1 MESKEIG
8 IDEMT
13 LKEMLE
19 EIFKQEEKVLA
30 FMKVQEAKLVEKDNT
45 IAEMAKQTL
54 TLVNS
59 FETKYAKIEVKAP
72 QPDLSGIKGEIN
84 TGLLAISRVIEKGP
98 KPVVRQLRLTL
109 FPEQVRSPEYYRIML
124 TRAIW
129 GILGLVFLIICYT
142 LISKH
147 MDLSAKMR

>member
-30 FMKVQEAKLVEKDNT
+30 FMKMQEAKLEEKDNT
-45 IAEMAKQTL
+45 IAEMTKQTL

-59 FETKYAKIEVKAP
+59 FESKYAKIEVKAP

-84 TGLLAISRVIEKGP
+84 TGLLTISRVIEKEP
-98 KPVVRQLRLTL
+98 KPVVRQLRFTL

-124 TRAIW
+124 TRVIW